1 MCKRGNYASEN
12 EDQLLPIDCK
22 KRKKIVVL
30 GSYADR
36 ENIGDRGSSQ
46 VYAPYV
52 VTILQGITEYP
63 SDAEVIYYSEESASH
78 CRRLAKEADVVV
90 IVAGNDYLDA
100 VVVLVGGSMILMDE
114 WKDQVGAILMA
125 YYPGMEGG
133 KGSRRC
139 IIRENESGWKT
150 SICDSEEKRRS
161 AGD

>member
-1 MCKRGNYASEN
+1 ME
-12 EDQLLPIDCK
+12 
-22 KRKKIVVL
+22 
-30 GSYADR
+30 SYADR

-125 YYPGMEGG
+125 YYPEWKVERQSQMYYSG
-133 KGSRRC
+133 KR
-139 IIRENESGWKT
+139 IRVENFHL
-150 SICDSEEKRRS
+150 
-161 AGD
+161 